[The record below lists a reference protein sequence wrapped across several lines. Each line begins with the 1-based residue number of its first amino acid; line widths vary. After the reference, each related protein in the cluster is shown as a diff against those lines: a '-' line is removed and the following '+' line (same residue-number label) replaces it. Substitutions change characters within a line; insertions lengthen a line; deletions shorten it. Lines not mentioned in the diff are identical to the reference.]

1 MKSRLVLPPPGVF
14 QEADLYCRKRWR
26 VAQHLANCFWTR
38 WRKEYLQGLQ
48 TRQKWME
55 VKRNL
60 QVDDVVLLKEE
71 GVVRGHWPMARVA
84 EVHQSEDGL
93 VRSVSVQV
101 GRQILKKPVNKTVL
115 LVATSN

>member
-1 MKSRLVLPPPGVF
+1 M
-14 QEADLYCRKRWR
+14 
-26 VAQHLANCFWTR
+26 
-38 WRKEYLQGLQ
+38 
-48 TRQKWME
+48 
-55 VKRNL
+55 
-60 QVDDVVLLKEE
+60 DDVVLLKEE